1 MNKWRTR
8 LVRIGLIISLLVAAL
23 ASGCGYTLQGRA
35 DLPFETV
42 SLGTI
47 QNTTVEPKLQDRMS
61 RLLAETLMEY
71 GIDVRPSAR
80 YKIEGSIEKFV
91 LIPVSEKSLTAI
103 EYQITIVA
111 NFIIIDVQTQKKEP
125 LANVSSP
132 FITYFRSSGAL
143 VSVLA
148 QKEVATESAL
158 RDLSQELARRMIYKR
173 PAKTAPSESTGKK
186 STEKKGESTIEP
198 QTVPAGK

>member
-1 MNKWRTR
+1 MIKWRIR
-8 LVRIGLIISLLVAAL
+8 LVRIGLIFSLLLAVL

-35 DLPFETV
+35 DLPFETI

-71 GIDVRPSAR
+71 GFDVRPAAR
-80 YKIEGSIEKFV
+80 YKMEGSIERFT
-91 LIPVSEKSLTAI
+91 LTPVSEKSLTAI

-111 NFIIIDVQTQKKEP
+111 NFTVTDIQTQKKKS

-132 FITYFRSSGAL
+132 FNTYFRSSGAL

-148 QKEVATESAL
+148 QKETATESAL
-158 RDLSQELARRMIYKR
+158 KDLSQELVRQMLYKR
-173 PAKTAPSESTGKK
+173 PVKTAPSGSAEEKN
-186 STEKKGESTIEP
+186 TEKKGESTIEP
-198 QTVPAGK
+198 QTVPAGE

>member
-1 MNKWRTR
+1 MNKWRTW
-8 LVRIGLIISLLVAAL
+8 LVRIGLIVSLLVAAL

-71 GIDVRPSAR
+71 GIDVKPAAR
-80 YKIEGSIEKFV
+80 YKIEGSIDKFT
-91 LIPVSEKSLTAI
+91 LTPVSEKSLTAI

-111 NFIIIDVQTQKKEP
+111 NFIIIDILTQKTES
-125 LANVSSP
+125 LVNVSSP
-132 FITYFRSSGAL
+132 FITYFRSSGEL

-158 RDLSQELARRMIYKR
+158 RDLSQELARSMIYKR

>member
-1 MNKWRTR
+1 MNTWRTR
-8 LVRIGLIISLLVAAL
+8 LVKIGLVISVLLAAL
-23 ASGCGYTLQGRA
+23 VSGCGYTLQGRT

-61 RLLAETLMEY
+61 RLLAETLMQY
-71 GIDVRPSAR
+71 GIDVRPAAR
-80 YKIEGSIEKFV
+80 YKIEGSIVTFT
-91 LIPVSEKSLTAI
+91 LTPVAEKSLTAI

-111 NFIIIDVQTQKKEP
+111 NFILIDMQTQKKEY

-132 FITYFRSSGAL
+132 FYTYFRSSGQL

-158 RDLSQELARRMIYKR
+158 KDLSQELLRRMLYKA
-173 PAKTAPSESTGKK
+173 PVKTAPPG
-186 STEKKGESTIEP
+186 STEKKSIEKKGEVTIEP

>member
-1 MNKWRTR
+1 M
-8 LVRIGLIISLLVAAL
+8 RIGLIISLLVAAL

-80 YKIEGSIEKFV
+80 YKIEGSIEKFA

-186 STEKKGESTIEP
+186 STEKRGESTIEP